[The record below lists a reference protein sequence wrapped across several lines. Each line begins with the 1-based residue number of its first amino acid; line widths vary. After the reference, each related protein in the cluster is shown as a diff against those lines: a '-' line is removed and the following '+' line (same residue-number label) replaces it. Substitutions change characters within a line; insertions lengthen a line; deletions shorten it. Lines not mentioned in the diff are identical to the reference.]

1 MSYYLLFSVIAL
13 SSLVIKGLFLCFIP
27 SHKLPSFL
35 EKTLRYIPPAAL
47 SALVAPSIIYAK
59 GSEGLVISFPRILAG
74 CLAFLVALKSRNIF
88 MTIVSGMIML
98 WIFSSLFPFQ

>member
-1 MSYYLLFSVIAL
+1 MYYYLLFAVIAL

-27 SHKLPSFL
+27 PHKIPPFF

-59 GSEGLVISFPRILAG
+59 GAEGMVISSPRILAG
-74 CLAFLVALKSRNIF
+74 GLAFLVAMKSRNIF
-88 MTIVSGMIML
+88 VTIVSGMILL
-98 WIFSSLFPFQ
+98 WAFSCFVPF